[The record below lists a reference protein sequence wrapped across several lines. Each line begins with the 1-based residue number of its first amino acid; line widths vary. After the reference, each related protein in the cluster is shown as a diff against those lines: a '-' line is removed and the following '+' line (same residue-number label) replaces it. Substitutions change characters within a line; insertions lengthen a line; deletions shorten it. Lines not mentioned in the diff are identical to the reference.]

1 MKKNL
6 VAIETAAILVLI
18 GLIIAGII
26 LKIFTLIIIPICLLI
41 IGILGIAIYKIIELK
56 RDNDAKSNTNTAHDK
71 DGKASNFS
79 NPKNA
84 WEFSTIGEKTKSIA
98 FIFTFTV
105 CCIAFLIL
113 CMYGHIKAGI
123 ITIIVGIVLIVL
135 AIITMAV
142 IEKYLI
148 KKHKENKNNYSS
160 NSELVETTEESNEPL
175 NIVSTAPISQE
186 QNKDLAL
193 QIEDNADQQP
203 SDTDI

>member
-41 IGILGIAIYKIIELK
+41 IGILGIAVYKIIELK
-56 RDNDAKSNTNTAHDK
+56 RDIDAKNNTNIVQNKDEKTA
-71 DGKASNFS
+71 NFS

-98 FIFTFTV
+98 FIFTFTA

-135 AIITMAV
+135 AIIAMAV

-148 KKHKENKNNYSS
+148 KKHKENKNNYSL
-160 NSELVETTEESNEPL
+160 NSKLAEATEKNDEPL
-175 NIVSTAPISQE
+175 NTISTAPILQE
-186 QNKDLAL
+186 QNEDLAASN
-193 QIEDNADQQP
+193 IEDN
-203 SDTDI
+203 TDEQTPGI

>member
-56 RDNDAKSNTNTAHDK
+56 RNGDAKGNTNTDNDK
-71 DGKASNFS
+71 DGKAA

-160 NSELVETTEESNEPL
+160 NSELVETTEESNQPL
-175 NIVSTAPISQE
+175 NIVSTTPISQE
-186 QNKDLAL
+186 QNKDFAL